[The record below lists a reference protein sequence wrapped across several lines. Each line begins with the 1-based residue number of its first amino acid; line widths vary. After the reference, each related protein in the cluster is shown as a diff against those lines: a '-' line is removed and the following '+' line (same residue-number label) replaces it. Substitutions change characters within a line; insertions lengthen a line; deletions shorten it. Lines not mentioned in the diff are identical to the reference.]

1 MIGPRLSTDLQQTN
15 RPAPSLAPKGTL
27 SAPASEP
34 GWQHSW
40 EAPRAI
46 SEGRSGDAL
55 SWPPYPHAPLK
66 RAGMDLGP
74 SHRPLSPTQG
84 SYKVARG
91 RGGEGGNGSTCSWPD
106 GAQWAL
112 GVCPVLMPGPQ
123 TSHSLPC
130 PGDLPPS
137 CFPSSQSSS
146 PSQAWLP
153 HCLYSHLSPPDAAG
167 RQGLTRSWG
176 TSEGASEGPQH
187 ERRM

>member
-112 GVCPVLMPGPQ
+112 GVCPVLVPGPQ
-123 TSHSLPC
+123 TATLSLALGTSLP
-130 PGDLPPS
+130 PASPVHKAAAPARLGFHTAFIHTSHHLMLP
-137 CFPSSQSSS
+137 
-146 PSQAWLP
+146 A
-153 HCLYSHLSPPDAAG
+153 D
-167 RQGLTRSWG
+167 RD
-176 TSEGASEGPQH
+176 
-187 ERRM
+187 